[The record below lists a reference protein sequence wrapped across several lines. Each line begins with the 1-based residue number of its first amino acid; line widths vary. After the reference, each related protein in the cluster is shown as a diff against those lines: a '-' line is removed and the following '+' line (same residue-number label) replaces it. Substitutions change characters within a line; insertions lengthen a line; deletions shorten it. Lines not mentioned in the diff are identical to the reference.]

1 MQPLAHGG
9 WVRLAV
15 VLAASLAV
23 AGCSFGTASG
33 SASGTTAQSSST
45 TSAPPSSPTPSISH
59 APPSEVKASVSSP
72 ASLGGDLDL
81 SGVTRT
87 NISLPAGT
95 DLDPSSLVADSDW
108 AIVSVTVESQ
118 APTGSETVYAVN
130 ISTGST
136 RKLLDTTALNP
147 GFLSLAG
154 SQAAWASWTCAASQ
168 GPLACSGWD
177 ITLLD
182 LATGASRIVAHGAN
196 PEVAAPGGQAPEPV
210 VPALALSSDTLAYT
224 SGDQAGGFRLNLVS
238 LAGGSTRTI
247 PLGGPIEEMRWAG
260 VDLAWIEATEYQ
272 PAPSPPAMPGDNSAL
287 YLGARL
293 MLLRAG
299 ATTAVQIDS
308 NTPYWLAGSP
318 GLLAW
323 DRGGDYLWTAAAP
336 AWRPVES
343 NLVADDP
350 PFACD
355 GWLGW
360 VSNTPSQPFLVIKPG
375 ESVPQIVP
383 DGLAISGGWL
393 FLGAQPGQ
401 YGPTRLNAVA
411 LSDVR

>member
-1 MQPLAHGG
+1 MQALAHGG
-9 WVRLAV
+9 RVRLAV
-15 VLAASLAV
+15 VLAAILAV
-23 AGCSFGTASG
+23 AGCSFGTVSG
-33 SASGTTAQSSST
+33 SASSTTTQSSST
-45 TSAPPSSPTPSISH
+45 TAAPPSSPTPWISN
-59 APPSEVKASVSSP
+59 APPSEAEPSVSSP
-72 ASLGGDLDL
+72 ASPGIDLDL

-87 NISLPAGT
+87 KIPLPAGT

-130 ISTGST
+130 IHTEST
-136 RKLLDTTALNP
+136 RKLLDTTAFNP

-154 SQAAWASWTCAASQ
+154 SQAAWASWTCAASP
-168 GPLACSGWD
+168 GPLVCSGWD
-177 ITLLD
+177 IKLVD
-182 LATGASRIVAHGAN
+182 LATGASRIVAQGSKL
-196 PEVAAPGGQAPEPV
+196 ELAAPGGQAPEPV
-210 VPALALSSDTLAYT
+210 IPALALSSDTLAYT

-238 LAGGSTRTI
+238 LTGGSTRTI
-247 PLGGPIEEMRWAG
+247 PLAGPIEEMRWAG
-260 VDLAWIEATEYQ
+260 ADLAWIEATDYQ
-272 PAPSPPAMPGDNSAL
+272 PAPSPPAMPDDNSAL

-293 MLLRAG
+293 MLLPAG
-299 ATTAVQIDS
+299 AATAAQIDS
-308 NTPYWLAGSP
+308 KAPYWLAGSP

-343 NLVADDP
+343 NFVADDP
-350 PFACD
+350 PLACD

-375 ESVPQIVP
+375 ESVPRIVP

-393 FLGAQPGQ
+393 FLGTQPGQ
-401 YGPTRLNAVA
+401 YGPTRLEAVA
-411 LSDVR
+411 LSDVK